1 VSAGR
6 GNRQTVL
13 DLAKAALISALA
25 DRPDSHVDGDGRAHR
40 LEQNLIDS
48 ITIGQLRRATMQIEK
63 GDGGELRPQDPHRPP
78 MHSAFSSAALEVNS
92 FAPWISREEHLLL
105 GGYDGFESLEFERKC
120 PIWPEHQLGHPNLDL
135 VAYPRDG
142 GIVAVESKCTEHLGI
157 KLGRFEPAYE
167 DKRDALSEGWLR
179 RYEELLG
186 ELDRPLGRRLY
197 SHFDAAQMVKHY
209 LGLKRTFPHRQITLL
224 YLYWEPKN
232 AGDEVAFQRH
242 RDEVENFSNGLDD
255 PNVTFAAQSYP
266 ELWSD
271 WAASVDQQWVR
282 SLVSELRARYV
293 IPI

>member
-1 VSAGR
+1 MSVERLHPQSV
-6 GNRQTVL
+6 Q
-13 DLAKAALISALA
+13 DLAKAGLISALA
-25 DRPDSHVDGDGRAHR
+25 DRPDAHVDGDGRAHR

-48 ITIGQLRRATMQIEK
+48 ITIGQLRRATKQIEK
-63 GDGGELRPQDPHRPP
+63 GDGGELRPQGPHRPP
-78 MHSAFSSAALEVNS
+78 MHSAFSSAALTVNS

-105 GGYDGFESLEFERKC
+105 DRYNGFESLEFERKC

-135 VAYPRDG
+135 VAYPHDG
-142 GIVAVESKCTEHLGI
+142 GIVAVESKCTEHLGT

-167 DKRDALSEGWLR
+167 DQRDALSEGWLR

-186 ELDRPLGRRLY
+186 ELDRPLGGRLY

-209 LGLKRTFPHRQITLL
+209 LGLKRTFPHRQIALL

-232 AGDEVAFQRH
+232 ARDGVVFGRH
-242 RDEVENFSNGLDD
+242 RDEVEHFSHGLDD

-266 ELWSD
+266 ELWSN
-271 WAASVDQQWVR
+271 WAASVDQEWVR
-282 SLVSELRARYV
+282 GLVSELRMRYV